1 MSYINFKGIVK
12 KINLKS
18 ADETEIT
25 ISIPAE
31 ELDGQ
36 YNTLQSM
43 LELKVIGGL
52 DSQIITYKVMKNA
65 LTGKPLTKYV
75 VDNTGL
81 VSVAQPEGEQLSM
94 DLGLPAEKVEIKAEP
109 VQIDL
114 EVIQEFILSGLAPS
128 FDDLDHDFIEI
139 TLRLSEGET
148 YLKLAAEAD
157 MGVGVFVVMVDEYR
171 RRVAPMAASWDEWR
185 TGKVKS
191 EPVVKKEEADVVS
204 EEGEKSGH
212 STAENGE
219 KDPGGEV
226 GGSNDLEPDWLN
238 GEKDSGADS
247 EEGRTIGGNDSENP
261 QGDVQGTNGTDNSH
275 DADLSVSEE
284 VSKEALEAFILTNR
298 PIYDDIEIDG
308 SPILFPELLKERLE
322 LKKTWKE
329 IAQEKEVSPAVLSAK
344 WGAYKKRVE
353 RKMKGDG
360 GAA

>member
-1 MSYINFKGIVK
+1 MSYINFKGVVK

-18 ADETEIT
+18 AEETEIT

-81 VSVAQPEGEQLSM
+81 VSVAQPDGEQLSM

-128 FDDLDHDFIEI
+128 FNDLDHDFLEI
-139 TLRLSEGET
+139 TQRLSEGET

-185 TGKVKS
+185 NGKVKS
-191 EPVVKKEEADVVS
+191 EPVVKKEAVDVVS
-204 EEGEKSGH
+204 SDV
-212 STAENGE
+212 ENP
-219 KDPGGEV
+219 DEV
-226 GGSNDLEPDWLN
+226 GTEGGSEAAGGSDETEGNDTQEGGSDIET
-238 GEKDSGADS
+238 GGDTGKEDSTDPADPAGADES
-247 EEGRTIGGNDSENP
+247 
-261 QGDVQGTNGTDNSH
+261 
-275 DADLSVSEE
+275 
-284 VSKEALEAFILTNR
+284 SKEELDAFILASR
-298 PIYDDIEIDG
+298 PI
-308 SPILFPELLKERLE
+308 FPEVEYEGQPIPFPDLLEKRLKED
-322 LKKTWKE
+322 KTWRE
-329 IAQEKEVSPAVLSAK
+329 IANERGMTSGQLSAR
-344 WGAYKKRVE
+344 WSAYRKLATKKKNE
-353 RKMKGDG
+353 GG

>member
-1 MSYINFKGIVK
+1 MSYINFKGTVK

-18 ADETEIT
+18 AEETEIT

-36 YNTLQSM
+36 YNILQSM

-114 EVIQEFILSGLAPS
+114 EVIQEFILSRLAPN
-128 FDDLDHDFIEI
+128 FDDLDHDFVEI

-185 TGKVKS
+185 NGKVKT
-191 EPVVKKEEADVVS
+191 EPVVKKEAADVVS
-204 EEGEKSGH
+204 EEV
-212 STAENGE
+212 ENP
-219 KDPGGEV
+219 DEV
-226 GGSNDLEPDWLN
+226 GGEAAGESDKTEGNDTQEGGLDVVK
-238 GEKDSGADS
+238 GEGTKKEDSIDPADPAGADES
-247 EEGRTIGGNDSENP
+247 
-261 QGDVQGTNGTDNSH
+261 
-275 DADLSVSEE
+275 
-284 VSKEALEAFILTNR
+284 SKEELDAFILANR
-298 PIYDDIEIDG
+298 PI
-308 SPILFPELLKERLE
+308 FPEVEYDGQPIPFPDLLEKRLKED
-322 LKKTWKE
+322 KTWRE
-329 IAQEKEVSPAVLSAK
+329 IANERGMTSGQLSAR
-344 WGAYKKRVE
+344 WSAYRKLATKKKNE
-353 RKMKGDG
+353 GG